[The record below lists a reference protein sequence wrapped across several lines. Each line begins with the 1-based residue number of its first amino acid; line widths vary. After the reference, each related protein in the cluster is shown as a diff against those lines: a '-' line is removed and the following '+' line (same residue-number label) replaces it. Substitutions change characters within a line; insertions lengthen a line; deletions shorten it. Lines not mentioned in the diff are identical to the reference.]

1 MTDLMHKLIVIFHQ
15 SSDMIELERQWSET
29 FVAQAEQMPGLR
41 RVAVSRVGG
50 RLIEQ
55 THIHLIHE
63 FFFEDEPA
71 LRRALA
77 SPQGQAAGE
86 ALMRFAARDVTLVM
100 AEHLEEARGGDWA
113 RSGPG
118 GSKAGEAGGDG

>member
-1 MTDLMHKLIVIFHQ
+1 MHKLMVIFHQ
-15 SSDMIELERQWSET
+15 SSDMTELERQWSET

-55 THIHLIHE
+55 TQIHLVHE
-63 FFFEDEPA
+63 FFFEDESA
-71 LRRALA
+71 LRLALA
-77 SPQGQAAGE
+77 SPEGQAAGE

-100 AEHLEEARGGDWA
+100 AEHLEEARGGDSA

-118 GSKAGEAGGDG
+118 GSTAEEVDADG

>member
-1 MTDLMHKLIVIFHQ
+1 MHKLMVIFHQ
-15 SSDMIELERQWSET
+15 SGDMTELERQWSET

-41 RVAVSRVGG
+41 RVAVSRIGG

-55 THIHLIHE
+55 TQIHLIHE
-63 FFFEDEPA
+63 FFFEDESA
-71 LRRALA
+71 LRQALA
-77 SPQGQAAGE
+77 SPEGQAAGE

-100 AEHLEEARGGDWA
+100 AEHLEEARGADLD

-118 GSKAGEAGGDG
+118 GSTAEEGEDDG